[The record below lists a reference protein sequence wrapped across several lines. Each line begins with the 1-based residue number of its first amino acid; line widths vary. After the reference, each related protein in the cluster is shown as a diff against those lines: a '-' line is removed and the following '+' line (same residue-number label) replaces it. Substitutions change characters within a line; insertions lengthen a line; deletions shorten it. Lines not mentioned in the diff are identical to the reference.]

1 MSLRSQNLNL
11 IPVLRA
17 LLHEKSV
24 SKVAKSLGTTQ
35 PAVSGALARLRVS
48 LDDPLLVRVGRGME
62 LTTYAQRLLPE
73 LDQVCEALEGIWIK
87 PVFDPQFGQRSF
99 RIASPDYGPM
109 LIGTPMINAMRD
121 LAPEV
126 SIIFSNLSTD
136 SIRTLKSGRLDF
148 LLSSRGWL
156 TRTGANELKTMR
168 LFDDEFVAIV
178 APGHPLA
185 TIKNPTAADFA
196 SQTYII
202 FDPDFD
208 TVNDRSNVS
217 AHDHLVLEGLGF
229 AGHERIVTRVKQFG
243 VLPLMAAQT
252 GCVALAPL
260 RVVEA
265 NRRSLPIRILDR
277 RFPKTRFEVC
287 LSWSKVQSFDPSHRW
302 FRDLMEN
309 TLLEQSQL
317 VVF

>member
-17 LLHEKSV
+17 LLYEKSV
-24 SKVAKSLGTTQ
+24 SKVAKDLGTTQ

-62 LTTYAQRLLPE
+62 LTNFAQNLLPE
-73 LDQVCEALEGIWIK
+73 VDQVCEALEQIWTK
-87 PVFDPQFGQRSF
+87 PIFDPRLGQRNF
-99 RIASPDYGPM
+99 KIGSPDYGPII
-109 LIGTPMINAMRD
+109 IGTPMINAMRD

-126 SIIFSNLSTD
+126 SMIFSNLSAD
-136 SIRTLKSGRLDF
+136 SVRALKSGRLDF

-156 TRTGANELKTMR
+156 NRTGANELQTMR
-168 LFDDEFVAIV
+168 LFDDEFVAVV
-178 APGHPLA
+178 AIGHPLA
-185 TIKNPTAADFA
+185 TKKNPTADDYA
-196 SQTYII
+196 SHSYII

-208 TVNDRSNVS
+208 ALHDESNVS
-217 AHDHLVLEGLGF
+217 VHDHLALESLGF
-229 AGHERIVTRVKQFG
+229 TGHERIVTRVKQFG
-243 VLPLMAAQT
+243 VLSLMASQT

-265 NRRSLPIRILDR
+265 NLRFLPVQILGG
-277 RFPKTRFEVC
+277 RFPNTRFEVC

-302 FRDLMEN
+302 FRDLMES

-317 VVF
+317 VVV